1 MGVLIS
7 IDSVINSLRSSIP
20 DAEWFLRHI
29 ESEQGWFK
37 FPPYLANAITNLKI
51 ESYPLLYANENAIGI
66 MLFKG
71 FMSDDEIKEAS
82 KKFEAASPEERGVLL
97 AEFASNFLEDL
108 DHIEIPKTPEA
119 QEAARQGFLSLP
131 DDEQKEAIKISQH
144 FFCFFFASF
153 FQNLSIMVHGEKLT
167 SLVAQAVS
175 GNDEAFV
182 KAVQIDRRILT
193 EYPYFK
199 ERFVRA
205 QFDGDNDFNDLISY
219 RVNRSPY
226 RGKIR
231 HKSLWLT
238 LSILDLTGHLNE
250 LKHREI
256 LEICDEVGVGGWENR
271 IQDVKHLS
279 KRIDEYREFQ
289 KRGGM
294 YTP

>member
-1 MGVLIS
+1 MAALVSLNS
-7 IDSVINSLRSSIP
+7 IIDSLRSSIP

-37 FPPYLANAITNLKI
+37 FPPYLTNTITNLKI
-51 ESYPLLYANENAIGI
+51 ESYPLLYANENAIGT

-71 FMSDDEIKEAS
+71 FMSDDELKE
-82 KKFEAASPEERGVLL
+82 FCVELEAASPNERG
-97 AEFASNFLEDL
+97 EFITEFSSSLCEEIE
-108 DHIEIPKTPEA
+108 HIEIPKTPEE
-119 QEAARQGFLSLP
+119 QEAARQKFLLLSEP
-131 DDEQKEAIKISQH
+131 EQKKAIKISQH

-153 FQNLSIMVHGEKLT
+153 FQNLSVMVHGEKLT
-167 SLVAQAVS
+167 SLVAQAIA
-175 GNDEAFV
+175 GNDDAFA

-205 QFDGDNDFNDLISY
+205 QLDSDCNFNDLISY
-219 RVNRSPY
+219 RVQRSPY
-226 RGKIR
+226 HGKIR
-231 HKSLWLT
+231 HKTLWLT
-238 LSILDLTGHLNE
+238 LSMLDLTGHLNE
-250 LKHREI
+250 LKHSEI

-271 IQDVKHLS
+271 IQEVKHLS
-279 KRIDEYREFQ
+279 KRIGEYREFQ